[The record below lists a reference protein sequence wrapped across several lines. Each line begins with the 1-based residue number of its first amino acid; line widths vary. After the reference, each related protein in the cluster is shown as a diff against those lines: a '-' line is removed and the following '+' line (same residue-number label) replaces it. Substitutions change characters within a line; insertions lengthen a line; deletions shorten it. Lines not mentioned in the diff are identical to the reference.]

1 MQKAKKLAFKELSAA
16 EFITQFREQ
25 FPIYNDQ
32 VRALTKEE
40 LLELQYNWIR
50 DSREV
55 MTVKNLT
62 RININ

>member
-1 MQKAKKLAFKELSAA
+1 MQKAKKLAFKELSPA
-16 EFITQFREQ
+16 EFITQFKEQ